1 MKVLQCNYIMGHRR
15 SLSETREAYIT
26 CRKQISH
33 CFAIYHTPQGVYH
46 KRIKSVYILGGAF
59 LEEVKRTV
67 TEEQNEG
74 IVIDYE
80 KGVKNPLLRNRRYV
94 GRRERIGYLLND
106 VSGSFNID
114 KYKERF
120 IYDIVKL
127 DFDFLA
133 IFGLFSGIWDVLND
147 TFIGVLVDRTRTR
160 WGKFKPYILLGK
172 IPLTVIGLW
181 YWFMPIA
188 FANTSAEFAPK
199 LMFYAIFSV
208 ICETA
213 GTFTAIAGTG
223 FMSTITPDP
232 LERTSLITM
241 AKLVSGLVGEKLPE
255 LVFGLLLDL
264 VNNQVVAW
272 NRTNLFIS
280 FGIVTALASCAMSF
294 YFICVTKE
302 RVNQSIEKPSIMQGL
317 KAILNNRPILLYTL
331 SEFLA
336 GFAVSKSRINYYI
349 DVLGSATYQTIVGIP
364 ASPVSTISYSFIA
377 PLRKRFSTKALWI
390 LEDIWNDTCWLVVF
404 GIGSIGG
411 MKNGL
416 YKKKWVML
424 PVMAIEEV
432 FEMCVYG
439 LRNVI
444 PDEILNEAMDY
455 CEWKNGYRAE
465 AMTGVARD
473 LVKKLQ
479 GIAMGSIQ
487 NFIMKRIGYVQ
498 GLAIGTQADSTK
510 WWIFA
515 MGTGIP
521 IITGALGII
530 PKFFHNLNGETRNRM
545 YQELF
550 ARREA
555 MQKAVSLAKDADE
568 VARIAKAQMNAE
580 YIQE

>member
-1 MKVLQCNYIMGHRR
+1 MEKNVNRAH
-15 SLSETREAYIT
+15 SEAE
-26 CRKQISH
+26 K
-33 CFAIYHTPQGVYH
+33 
-46 KRIKSVYILGGAF
+46 
-59 LEEVKRTV
+59 
-67 TEEQNEG
+67 G

-80 KGVKNPLLRNRRYV
+80 RGVKNPLLRNRRYV
-94 GRRERIGYLLND
+94 GQKERVGYLLND

-114 KYKERF
+114 KYKDRF

-133 IFGLFSGIWDVLND
+133 VFGLFSGVWDVLND

-172 IPLTVIGLW
+172 IPLTLIGLW
-181 YWFMPIA
+181 YWFMPVL
-188 FANTSAEFAPK
+188 FENSAADFMPK
-199 LMFYAIFSV
+199 LLFYAVFSIV
-208 ICETA
+208 CETA

-232 LERTSLITM
+232 NERTGLITM
-241 AKLVSGLVGEKLPE
+241 AKLFSGLVGEKLPE
-255 LVFGLLLDL
+255 LVFGVLLDL
-264 VNNQVVAW
+264 VNNQVVTW
-272 NRTNLFIS
+272 NRTRLFIG
-280 FGIVTALASCAMSF
+280 FGIFTAIVGCALSF

-302 RVNQSIEKPSIMQGL
+302 RVTQSIEKPSIMQGL

-364 ASPVSTISYSFIA
+364 ASPVSTISYAFIA
-377 PLRKRFSTKALWI
+377 PLRKKLSTKAIWI
-390 LEDIWNDTCWLVVF
+390 LEDVWTDACWMLVF

-416 YKKKWVML
+416 YKNKWVML
-424 PVMAIEEV
+424 PLMAIEEV
-432 FEMCVYG
+432 LEMCIYG

-479 GIAMGSIQ
+479 GIVMGSIQ

-521 IITGALGII
+521 VITGALGII
-530 PKFFHNLNGETRNRM
+530 PKFFHNLNGEKRERM
-545 YQELF
+545 YRELF

-555 MQKAVSLAKDADE
+555 MRNAVEQAKDQDE
-568 VARIAKAQMNAE
+568 VAKIAKAQINKE
-580 YIQE
+580 YHNG

>member
-1 MKVLQCNYIMGHRR
+1 M
-15 SLSETREAYIT
+15 EE
-26 CRKQISH
+26 
-33 CFAIYHTPQGVYH
+33 
-46 KRIKSVYILGGAF
+46 IKTTTYN
-59 LEEVKRTV
+59 EEN
-67 TEEQNEG
+67 QG

-80 KGVKNPLLRNRRYV
+80 KGVKNPLLRSRRYV
-94 GRRERIGYLLND
+94 GQKEKIGYLLND

-114 KYKERF
+114 KYKDRF

-133 IFGLFSGIWDVLND
+133 VFGLFSGLWDVLND
-147 TFIGVLVDRTRTR
+147 TVIGVLVDRTRTR

-172 IPLTVIGLW
+172 IPLTLIGLW
-181 YWFMPIA
+181 YWFMPLV
-188 FANTSAEFAPK
+188 FANTDAAFAPK
-199 LMFYAIFSV
+199 LIFYGVFTV

-213 GTFTAIAGTG
+213 GTFTTIASTG

-232 LERTSLITM
+232 LERTNLITM
-241 AKLVSGLVGEKLPE
+241 ANLVSGFVGEKLPE
-255 LVFGLLLDL
+255 LTFGVLLDL
-264 VNNQVVAW
+264 VNNQVLEW
-272 NRTNLFIS
+272 NRTNLFLG
-280 FGIVTALASCAMSF
+280 FGIFTALAACAMSF

-302 RVNQSIEKPSIMQGL
+302 RVTQSIEKPNIIQGL

-349 DVLGSATYQTIVGIP
+349 DVLGSASYQTLVGIP
-364 ASPVSTISYSFIA
+364 ASPVSTISYAFIA
-377 PLRKRFSTKALWI
+377 PLRKKLSTKAIWI
-390 LEDIWNDTCWLVVF
+390 LEDVWTDACWLAVF

-411 MKNGL
+411 MSKGL
-416 YKKKWVML
+416 YKNKWVML

-432 FEMCVYG
+432 CEMCVYG
-439 LRNVI
+439 LRHVI
-444 PDEILNEAMDY
+444 PQEILNEAMDY

-479 GIAMGSIQ
+479 GIVMGSIQ

-498 GLAIGTQADSTK
+498 GLSIGTQADSTK

-521 IITGALGII
+521 VITGALGII
-530 PKFFHNLNGETRNRM
+530 PKFFHNLNGETRDRM
-545 YQELF
+545 YRELF

-555 MQKAVSLAKDADE
+555 MRNAVESAKDAE
-568 VARIAKAQMNAE
+568 ELAKIAKAQMNAE
-580 YIQE
+580 YVQE

>member
-1 MKVLQCNYIMGHRR
+1 M
-15 SLSETREAYIT
+15 EE
-26 CRKQISH
+26 RKIS
-33 CFAIYHTPQGVYH
+33 A
-46 KRIKSVYILGGAF
+46 A
-59 LEEVKRTV
+59 
-67 TEEQNEG
+67 EEQNEG

-94 GRRERIGYLLND
+94 GKRERIGYLLND

-114 KYKERF
+114 KYKDRF

-133 IFGLFSGIWDVLND
+133 VFGLFSGLWDVLND

-172 IPLTVIGLW
+172 IPLTLLGLW
-181 YWFMPIA
+181 YWFMPVV
-188 FANTSAEFAPK
+188 FANSSADFAPK
-199 LMFYAIFSV
+199 LIFYAIFTV
-208 ICETA
+208 VCETA
-213 GTFTAIAGTG
+213 GTFTAIASTG

-232 LERTSLITM
+232 VERTGLITM
-241 AKLVSGLVGEKLPE
+241 AKLVSGFVGEKLPE
-255 LVFGLLLDL
+255 LLFGLLLDL
-264 VNNQVVAW
+264 VNNQVVTW
-272 NRTNLFIS
+272 NRTNLFLG
-280 FGIVTALASCAMSF
+280 FGIFTAIAGCVMSF

-302 RVNQSIEKPSIMQGL
+302 RVSQSIEKPSIVQGL

-336 GFAVSKSRINYYI
+336 GFAVGKSRINYYI
-349 DVLGSATYQTIVGIP
+349 DVLGSATYQTLVGIP
-364 ASPVSTISYSFIA
+364 ASPVSTISYAFIA
-377 PLRKRFSTKALWI
+377 PLRKRFSTKAIWI
-390 LEDIWNDTCWLVVF
+390 LEDVWTDACWMMVF

-411 MKNGL
+411 MKKGL
-416 YKKKWVML
+416 YKNKWVML
-424 PVMAIEEV
+424 PLMAVEEV
-432 FEMCVYG
+432 LEMCVYG

-479 GIAMGSIQ
+479 GIVMGSIQ

-498 GLAIGTQADSTK
+498 GLSIGTQADSTK

-521 IITGALGII
+521 VITGALGII
-530 PKFFHNLNGETRNRM
+530 PKFFHNLNGETRDRM
-545 YQELF
+545 YRELF

-555 MQKAVSLAKDADE
+555 MQRAVSEAKDAE
-568 VARIAKAQMNAE
+568 ELEKIAKAQINAD
-580 YIQE
+580 YIQG

>member
-1 MKVLQCNYIMGHRR
+1 MAENTNLAVD
-15 SLSETREAYIT
+15 
-26 CRKQISH
+26 
-33 CFAIYHTPQGVYH
+33 
-46 KRIKSVYILGGAF
+46 
-59 LEEVKRTV
+59 
-67 TEEQNEG
+67 EQNQG
-74 IVIDYE
+74 LTIDYE
-80 KGVKNPLLRNRRYV
+80 KGVKNPLLKNRRYI
-94 GRRERIGYLLND
+94 GQRERIGYLLND

-120 IYDIVKL
+120 IYDIVLL

-133 IFGLFSGIWDVLND
+133 VFGLFSGLWDVLND
-147 TFIGVLVDRTRTR
+147 TFIGVIVDRTRTR

-172 IPLTVIGLW
+172 IPLTIIGLW
-181 YWFMPIA
+181 YWFMPVV
-188 FANTSAEFAPK
+188 FSNTAADYAPK
-199 LMFYAIFSV
+199 LLFYAIFSI

-232 LERTSLITM
+232 IERTSLITM
-241 AKLVSGLVGEKLPE
+241 AKLFSGLVGEKLPE

-264 VNNQVVAW
+264 VNNQVVQW
-272 NRTNLFIS
+272 NRTNLFIG
-280 FGIVTALASCAMSF
+280 FGIFTAIASCLMSF

-302 RVNQSIEKPSIMQGL
+302 RVPQSIEKPSIIQGL
-317 KAILNNRPILLYTL
+317 KAIMNNRPILLYTL

-364 ASPVSTISYSFIA
+364 ASPISTISYAFIA
-377 PLRKRFSTKALWI
+377 PLRKRYSTKALWI
-390 LEDIWNDTCWLVVF
+390 LEDVWNDACWMMVF

-416 YKKKWVML
+416 YKNKWVML
-424 PVMAIEEV
+424 PLMAIEEC

-498 GLAIGTQADSTK
+498 GLSIGTQADSTK

-530 PKFFHNLNGETRNRM
+530 PKFFHNLNGEKRDKM

-555 MQKAVSLAKDADE
+555 MRNAIENAKDEEE
-568 VARIAKAQMNAE
+568 VERIAKAQMNKD
-580 YIQE
+580 YTQG

>member
-1 MKVLQCNYIMGHRR
+1 MKSCKDYVI
-15 SLSETREAYIT
+15 II
-26 CRKQISH
+26 QIV
-33 CFAIYHTPQGVYH
+33 FGGV
-46 KRIKSVYILGGAF
+46 V
-59 LEEVKRTV
+59 LEENKAVV
-67 TEEQNEG
+67 LEEQND
-74 IVIDYE
+74 ILSIDYE
-80 KGVKNPLLRNRRYV
+80 NGVKNPLLRNRRYV
-94 GRRERIGYLLND
+94 GQKERIGYLLND
-106 VSGSFNID
+106 VSASFNID
-114 KYKERF
+114 KYKDRF

-133 IFGLFSGIWDVLND
+133 VFGLFSGLWDVLND
-147 TFIGVLVDRTRTR
+147 TFIGVIVDRTRTR

-172 IPLTVIGLW
+172 IPLTIIGLW
-181 YWFMPIA
+181 YWFMPVV
-188 FANTSAEFAPK
+188 FANTSEDFIPK
-199 LMFYAIFSV
+199 LIFYAVFSIV
-208 ICETA
+208 CETA
-213 GTFTAIAGTG
+213 NTFTAIAGTG

-241 AKLVSGLVGEKLPE
+241 AKLVSGFVGEKLPE
-255 LVFGLLLDL
+255 LLFGLLLDL
-264 VNNQVVAW
+264 VNNQVVSW
-272 NRTNLFIS
+272 NRTSLFVG
-280 FGIVTALASCAMSF
+280 FGIFTAVVACMLSF

-302 RVNQSIEKPSIMQGL
+302 RVPQSIEKPSVMQGL
-317 KAILNNRPILLYTL
+317 KAIINNKPILIYTL

-336 GFAVSKSRINYYI
+336 GFQINKGRTNYFI

-364 ASPVSTISYSFIA
+364 ASPISTISYAFIA
-377 PLRKRFSTKALWI
+377 PLRKRFSTKAIWI
-390 LEDIWNDTCWLVVF
+390 LENVWTDACWLMVF

-411 MKNGL
+411 MSNGL
-416 YKKKWVML
+416 YKNKWVML
-424 PVMAIEEV
+424 PLLAIEEML
-432 FEMCVYG
+432 EMCVYG

-487 NFIMKRIGYVQ
+487 NFIMKRIGYIQ
-498 GLAIGTQADSTK
+498 GLSIGTQADSTK

-521 IITGALGII
+521 IITGSLGII
-530 PKFFHNLNGETRNRM
+530 PKFFHNLSGEKRDRM

-555 MQKAVSLAKDADE
+555 MRNAIESAKDADE
-568 VARIAKAQMNAE
+568 VDRIAKAQMNKE
-580 YIQE
+580 YGQD

>member
-1 MKVLQCNYIMGHRR
+1 MEEKTNL
-15 SLSETREAYIT
+15 AYD
-26 CRKQISH
+26 
-33 CFAIYHTPQGVYH
+33 
-46 KRIKSVYILGGAF
+46 
-59 LEEVKRTV
+59 
-67 TEEQNEG
+67 EQQEG

-80 KGVKNPLLRNRRYV
+80 KGVKNPLLRNRKYI
-94 GRRERIGYLLND
+94 GNKERIGYLLND
-106 VSGSFNID
+106 VSGSFNIS
-114 KYKERF
+114 KYNDRF

-133 IFGLFSGIWDVLND
+133 VFGLFSGIWDTIND
-147 TFIGVLVDRTRTR
+147 TFIGVIVDRTRTR

-172 IPLTVIGLW
+172 IPLTLLGLW
-181 YWFMPIA
+181 YWFLPIV
-188 FANTSAEFAPK
+188 FTNTDATYVPK
-199 LMFYAIFSV
+199 LIFYAVFTV

-213 GTFTAIAGTG
+213 GTFTSVANTG
-223 FMSTITPDP
+223 FMATITPDP

-241 AKLVSGLVGEKLPE
+241 ANLLSGLIGEKLPE
-255 LVFGLLLDL
+255 LTFGVLLDL
-264 VNNQVVAW
+264 VNNNVVTW
-272 NRTNLFIS
+272 DRTHLFIG
-280 FGIVTALASCAMSF
+280 FGIFTAVASCAMSF

-302 RVNQSIEKPSIMQGL
+302 RVSQTVEKPSIKQGL
-317 KAILNNRPILLYTL
+317 KAIFNNRPILLYTL

-336 GFAVSKSRINYYI
+336 GFAVGKSRTNYYI

-364 ASPVSTISYSFIA
+364 ASPVSTISYAFIA
-377 PLRKRFSTKALWI
+377 PLRQKLSTKAIWI
-390 LEDIWNDTCWLVVF
+390 LEDVWTDACWLAVF

-439 LRNVI
+439 LRHVI
-444 PDEILNEAMDY
+444 PQEILNEAMDY

-465 AMTGVARD
+465 AMTGVARG
-473 LVKKLQ
+473 LVTKLQ
-479 GIAMGSIQ
+479 GIVMGSIQ

-498 GLAIGTQADSTK
+498 GLSIGTQADSTK

-530 PKFFHNLNGETRNRM
+530 PKFFHNLNGEKRDRM

-555 MQKAVSLAKDADE
+555 TRNAINSAKNEEE
-568 VARIAKAQMNAE
+568 VANIAKAQMNAE
-580 YIQE
+580 FIQEK

>member
-1 MKVLQCNYIMGHRR
+1 MEENTNL
-15 SLSETREAYIT
+15 AYDEQT
-26 CRKQISH
+26 
-33 CFAIYHTPQGVYH
+33 QG
-46 KRIKSVYILGGAF
+46 L
-59 LEEVKRTV
+59 T
-67 TEEQNEG
+67 
-74 IVIDYE
+74 IDYE
-80 KGVKNPLLRNRRYV
+80 KGMKNPLLKNRRYV
-94 GRRERIGYLLND
+94 GQKERIGYLLND

-114 KYKERF
+114 KYKDRF
-120 IYDIVKL
+120 IYDIVLL

-133 IFGLFSGIWDVLND
+133 VFGFFSGLWDVIND
-147 TFIGVLVDRTRTR
+147 TFIGVIVDRTRTR

-172 IPLTVIGLW
+172 IPLTLLGLW
-181 YWFMPIA
+181 YWFMPVV
-188 FANTSAEFAPK
+188 FSNSAADYVPK
-199 LMFYAIFSV
+199 LLFYAIFTI

-213 GTFTAIAGTG
+213 GTFTTIASTG

-241 AKLVSGLVGEKLPE
+241 AKLFSGLVGEKLPE
-255 LVFGLLLDL
+255 LAFGLMLDL
-264 VNNQVVAW
+264 VNNEVVKW
-272 NRTNLFIS
+272 DRTNLFIG
-280 FGIVTALASCAMSF
+280 FGIFTAVAGCLMSF

-302 RVNQSIEKPSIMQGL
+302 RVPQSIEKPSVIQGL
-317 KAILNNRPILLYTL
+317 KAILNNRPVLLYTL

-336 GFAVSKSRINYYI
+336 GFAVSKGRTNYFI

-364 ASPVSTISYSFIA
+364 ASPISTISYAFIA
-377 PLRKRFSTKALWI
+377 PLRKKLSTKAIWI
-390 LEDIWNDTCWLVVF
+390 LEDVWTDACWMMVF

-416 YKKKWVML
+416 YKNKWVML
-424 PVMAIEEV
+424 PVLAIEEML
-432 FEMCVYG
+432 EMCIYG

-479 GIAMGSIQ
+479 SITMTSIQ

-498 GLAIGTQADSTK
+498 GLSIGTQSDATK

-521 IITGALGII
+521 VITGALGII
-530 PKFFHNLNGETRNRM
+530 PKFFHNLNGEKRDKM

-555 MQKAVSLAKDADE
+555 MRNAIEGAQDAEE
-568 VARIAKAQMNAE
+568 VERIAKAQINKD
-580 YIQE
+580 YTQK